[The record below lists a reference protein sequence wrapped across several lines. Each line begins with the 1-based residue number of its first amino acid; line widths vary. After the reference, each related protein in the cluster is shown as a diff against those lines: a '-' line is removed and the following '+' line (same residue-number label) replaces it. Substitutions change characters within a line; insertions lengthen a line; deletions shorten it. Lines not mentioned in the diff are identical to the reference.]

1 MDSMAPELL
10 KHILSYLPISSLRLC
25 RCVNRT
31 FSILTF
37 SYLFSNIPQWLDP
50 DKSVQLLVSLAHD
63 AFNRPA
69 VIWSPW
75 ATVPDIHVEMVWL
88 QIVWKTFKGGV
99 FTEGGSPEGL
109 TAENFA
115 RLSGLVL
122 ALQILLEEACTSGGT
137 KKPTA
142 VMINS
147 YGNARNDLS
156 MSNQT
161 SHNEEFYEDPK
172 WRCYSIIP
180 LCFSLLLKVF
190 PKYQV
195 ATCLFQA
202 ISIVGVQEYSDLLP
216 PPEGSGHIWDI
227 PHTSLTVNPV
237 SKTGSAAKIVA
248 RQRKT

>member
-1 MDSMAPELL
+1 MAPELL

-31 FSILTF
+31 FSILAF

-115 RLSGLVL
+115 RLSGLVEMSEERL
-122 ALQILLEEACTSGGT
+122 STAQTRYLLFKSYLKRPVLQVGR
-137 KKPTA
+137 
-142 VMINS
+142 
-147 YGNARNDLS
+147 RNLPLS
-156 MSNQT
+156 
-161 SHNEEFYEDPK
+161 
-172 WRCYSIIP
+172 
-180 LCFSLLLKVF
+180 
-190 PKYQV
+190 
-195 ATCLFQA
+195 
-202 ISIVGVQEYSDLLP
+202 
-216 PPEGSGHIWDI
+216 
-227 PHTSLTVNPV
+227 
-237 SKTGSAAKIVA
+237 
-248 RQRKT
+248 